1 MNYLDKAIQIATIAH
16 SNQVDKAGKPYILHP
31 LRVMF
36 KMNTETEMI
45 VAVLHDIMEDCKGI
59 TAYYLEKEGFAE
71 DIVNTLIVLNR
82 HNYLDYDAYIY
93 EVAKNP
99 IARKVKMADI
109 VDNINVLR
117 LDSVEEK
124 DILRIVKYHKA
135 YNYLKQYHNPK
146 EIVDIV

>member
-1 MNYLDKAIQIATIAH
+1 MNYLDKAIQIATTAH
-16 SNQVDKAGKPYILHP
+16 ANQVDKAGKPYILHP

-36 KMNTETEMI
+36 KMDTEPEMI

-59 TAYYLEKEGFAE
+59 TAYYLEKEGFPE

-82 HNYLDYDAYIY
+82 HNYQDYDVYIY

-117 LDSVEEK
+117 LDSVGEK
-124 DILRIVKYHKA
+124 DLQRIKKYHNA
-135 YNYLKQYHNPK
+135 YNYLNKN
-146 EIVDIV
+146 

>member
-1 MNYLDKAIQIATIAH
+1 MNYLDKAIQIATTAH

-36 KMNTETEMI
+36 KMDTETEMI

-59 TAYYLEKEGFAE
+59 TTYYLEKEGFAE

-82 HNYLDYDAYIY
+82 HNYQDYDAYIY

-109 VDNINVLR
+109 MDNINVLR

-124 DILRIVKYHKA
+124 DLQRIKKYHKA
-135 YNYLKQYHNPK
+135 YNYLKNN
-146 EIVDIV
+146 

>member
-1 MNYLDKAIQIATIAH
+1 MNYLDKAIQIATTAH

-36 KMNTETEMI
+36 KMDTETEMI

-82 HNYLDYDAYIY
+82 HNYQDYDAYIY

-124 DILRIVKYHKA
+124 DLQRIKKYHLA
-135 YNYLKQYHNPK
+135 YNYLKNN
-146 EIVDIV
+146 